1 MIITK
6 TPLRFSLFGGGTDF
20 PAFFREE
27 EGCVLSTAID
37 KFIYVIIKERY
48 DPKIRVGYST
58 TELVDHIDELKHELV
73 RECLR
78 KTGITERVE
87 IATMA
92 DIPSAGSGLGSS
104 STVTVGLL
112 QAMYAY
118 LNTPQNHE
126 TLAQQ
131 ACEIEIDVLGKPIG
145 VQDQYIAAYGG
156 QRFLHFS
163 AAGVSVK
170 SVDISPTNLA
180 ALNQNLMLFYTHI
193 TRRAETILDE
203 QNNNIGQR
211 LPNLRTLAQFAK
223 EASCLLTQGKLDEIG
238 ALLHESWLLKRELA
252 SRISNAYL
260 DELYQA
266 ARQAGAL
273 GGKIAGAGGGGYLL
287 LYCPVERQP
296 QVRQALQRLS
306 ELPFNL
312 ERNGTRIIFEQR

>member
-6 TPLRFSLFGGGTDF
+6 TPLRISLFGGGTDF
-20 PAFFREE
+20 PGFYREE

-48 DPKIRVGYST
+48 DRKIRVGYST
-58 TELVDHIDELKHELV
+58 TELVEQIDELKHELV

-78 KTGITERVE
+78 KTGISERVE

-118 LNTPQNHE
+118 LNTPQNHQA
-126 TLAQQ
+126 LAQQ

-156 QRFLHFS
+156 LRFMHFS
-163 AAGVSVK
+163 AAGVAVNRL
-170 SVDISPTNLA
+170 DIGRVWRRSS
-180 ALNQNLMLFYTHI
+180 QNLMLFYTNV

-203 QNNNIGQR
+203 QNNNIGR
-211 LPNLRTLAQFAK
+211 RICSHLRTLAVAK
-223 EASCLLTQGKLDEIG
+223 
-238 ALLHESWLLKRELA
+238 
-252 SRISNAYL
+252 
-260 DELYQA
+260 
-266 ARQAGAL
+266 
-273 GGKIAGAGGGGYLL
+273 
-287 LYCPVERQP
+287 
-296 QVRQALQRLS
+296 S
-306 ELPFNL
+306 ELSITAGQA
-312 ERNGTRIIFEQR
+312 R